1 MRISLQLVVQDDG
14 DVPAIITEIAQFERD
29 GLDAG
34 SLGLHLEEA
43 KSLLGRLQRTMVA
56 AQVAEAV
63 ARTSVCS
70 KCGSQLTCKG
80 HHHLVFRSAFG
91 RLSIDSPR
99 LYPCRRCQGDARSF
113 SPVARCLPERVS
125 PELRYLEVKFAA
137 LMSYGLTVNVLQE
150 VLPLDHV
157 LAASSI
163 RRQVTTLG
171 RRLEAEQATDAL
183 QHAEVTA
190 SVGSSEIPEPSP
202 IRAVGIDGGYL
213 RLARHRRRQDGWFE
227 VIVGKSLRDQD
238 GGHSFAYVHKLERRP
253 ADRMWNFLLR
263 EGVQPS
269 QPVTFLS
276 DGGDTVRF
284 AQLGFGDRGEY
295 VLDWFHIAMRVQNLE
310 QMIKGRPA
318 HCDGPTN
325 AALIK
330 ALHGA
335 KWHLWHGCAYPAL
348 RRLESL
354 GWDLEAEASP
364 EEAKLLGKLEEFIV
378 YLDNNRHFIVNY
390 GDRYRHGEPIASGFV
405 ESAVNQ
411 VVSKRFVK
419 RQQMAWRP
427 RHAHNLL
434 QIRTAVL
441 NNQLRSYVDRWYP
454 SIAGEEEH
462 RLAA

>member
-1 MRISLQLVVQDDG
+1 MRISLQVVVETEG
-14 DVPAIITEIAQFERD
+14 DTPATVTEIARFERD
-29 GLDAG
+29 DLDAG
-34 SLGLHLEEA
+34 SLGLHLAEA
-43 KSLLGRLQRTMVA
+43 KSLLSRLQRTMIE
-56 AQVAEAV
+56 AQVAEAI
-63 ARTSVCS
+63 ARTSVCPA
-70 KCGSQLTCKG
+70 CGAQLAYKG
-80 HHHLVFRSAFG
+80 HHRMVFRSTFG
-91 RLSIDSPR
+91 RMSIDSPR
-99 LYPCRRCQGDARSF
+99 LYSCRRCTGGAQTF
-113 SPVARCLPERVS
+113 SPLALCLPERVS
-125 PELRYLEVKFAA
+125 PELQYLEVKFAA
-137 LMSYGLTVNVLQE
+137 LMSYGLTVNVLRE

-163 RRQVTTLG
+163 RRQVTALG
-171 RRLEAEQATDAL
+171 RRLEVEQATDAR
-183 QHAEVTA
+183 QQAEMAA
-190 SVGSSEIPEPSP
+190 SVGSPDIPEPSP
-202 IRAVGIDGGYL
+202 VRAVGIDGGYL
-213 RLARHRRRQDGWFE
+213 RLVGHRRRQDGWFE
-227 VIVGKSLRDQD
+227 VNVGKSMRDQD
-238 GGHSFAYVHKLERRP
+238 TGHSFAYVHKLEHRP
-253 ADRMWNFLLR
+253 ADRMMNFLLR

-318 HCDGPTN
+318 HRDGPSN
-325 AALIK
+325 AAMIK

-335 KWHLWHGCAYPAL
+335 KWHLWHGCPYPAL

-354 GWDLEAEASP
+354 GWDMDAKASP
-364 EEAKLLGKLEEFIV
+364 EEAKLLGKLEEFIG

-411 VVSKRFVK
+411 VVSRRFVK

-441 NNQLRSYVDRWYP
+441 NDQFRSHVERWYP
-454 SIAGEEEH
+454 SIARAENH
-462 RLAA
+462 RSAA

>member
-1 MRISLQLVVQDDG
+1 MRITLQVVLQDEG
-14 DVPAIITEIAQFERD
+14 ETSATVTEIAKFERTTF
-29 GLDAG
+29 DAG
-34 SLGLHLEEA
+34 SLGLHLAEA
-43 KSLLGRLQRTMVA
+43 KALLSRLQRTMVA

-63 ARTSVCS
+63 ARTSVCPM
-70 KCGSQLTCKG
+70 CGTPLACKG
-80 HHHLVFRSAFG
+80 HHRLVFRSPFG

-99 LYPCRRCQGDARSF
+99 LYPCRQCSEGAPTY
-113 SPVARCLPERVS
+113 SPLASCLPERVS
-125 PELRYLEVKFAA
+125 PELQYLEVKFAA
-137 LMSYGLTVNVLQE
+137 LMSYGLTINVLHE
-150 VLPLDHV
+150 ILPLDHV

-163 RRQVTTLG
+163 RRQVTALG
-171 RRLEAEQATDAL
+171 RRLEADQVTDAR
-183 QHAEVTA
+183 QQAEVAA
-190 SVGSSEIPEPSP
+190 SVRSPEIPEPSP
-202 IRAVGIDGGYL
+202 VRAVGIDGGFL
-213 RLARHRRRQDGWFE
+213 RRAGHRRRQDGWFE

-253 ADRMWNFLLR
+253 ADRMWNFLRR

-295 VLDWFHIAMRVQNLE
+295 VLDWFHIAMRIQNLE

-318 HCDGPTN
+318 HCDGPGN

-335 KWHLWHGCAYPAL
+335 KWHLWHGCPYPAL

-354 GWDLEAEASP
+354 GWDLDAEASP

-378 YLDNNRHFIVNY
+378 YLDNNRHCIVNY

-427 RHAHNLL
+427 RHAHDLL

-441 NNQLRSYVDRWYP
+441 NDQLRSYVERWYP
-454 SIAGEEEH
+454 SISQGEGH

>member
-1 MRISLQLVVQDDG
+1 MRISLQVVVQNDG
-14 DVPAIITEIAQFERD
+14 EAPATVTEIAEFERTVF
-29 GLDAG
+29 DAG
-34 SLGLHLEEA
+34 SLGLHLAEA
-43 KSLLGRLQRTMVA
+43 KALLGRPQRTMVA

-63 ARTSVCS
+63 AKTSVCPV
-70 KCGSQLTCKG
+70 CGAALACKG
-80 HHHLVFRSAFG
+80 HHRLVFRSPFG
-91 RLSIDSPR
+91 RMSIDSPR
-99 LYPCRRCQGDARSF
+99 LYPCRQCTGTAPTF

-125 PELRYLEVKFAA
+125 PELQYLEVKFAA

-163 RRQVTTLG
+163 RRQVATLG
-171 RRLEAEQATDAL
+171 RRLEADQATDARR
-183 QHAEVTA
+183 QAEVAA
-190 SVGSSEIPEPSP
+190 SVGSPDIPEPSP
-202 IRAVGIDGGYL
+202 VRAVGIDGGYL
-213 RLARHRRRQDGWFE
+213 RLAGHRRRQDGWFE
-227 VIVGKSLRDQD
+227 VIVGKSMRDQD
-238 GGHSFAYVHKLERRP
+238 TGHSFTYVHKLEHRP
-253 ADRMWNFLLR
+253 ADRMMNFLLR

-295 VLDWFHIAMRVQNLE
+295 ILDWFHIAMRVQNLE
-310 QMIKGRPA
+310 QMIKGRRA
-318 HCDGPTN
+318 HCDGPSN
-325 AALIK
+325 AALIQ
-330 ALHGA
+330 ALHSA
-335 KWHLWHGCAYPAL
+335 KWHLWHGCPYPAL

-354 GWDLEAEASP
+354 GWDLDAEASP
-364 EEAKLLGKLEEFIV
+364 EEAKLLVKLEEFIV
-378 YLDNNRHFIVNY
+378 YVDNNRSCIANY
-390 GDRYRHGEPIASGFV
+390 GDRYRHGELIASGFV

-441 NNQLRSYVDRWYP
+441 NDQLRPYVERWYP
-454 SIAGEEEH
+454 SISGEEDH
-462 RLAA
+462 RLVA

>member
-1 MRISLQLVVQDDG
+1 MRITLQVVVQDEG
-14 DVPAIITEIAQFERD
+14 EMPATVTEIAQFERD
-29 GLDAG
+29 GLDVG

-63 ARTSVCS
+63 ARTSICPT
-70 KCGSQLTCKG
+70 CGTPLACKG
-80 HHHLVFRSAFG
+80 HHRLIFRTPFG

-99 LYPCRRCQGDARSF
+99 LYPCRQCMANAPTF

-125 PELRYLEVKFAA
+125 PELQYLEVKFAA
-137 LMSYGLTVNVLQE
+137 LMSYGLTVNVLHE
-150 VLPLDHV
+150 ILPLDHV

-163 RRQVTTLG
+163 RRQVTALG
-171 RRLEAEQATDAL
+171 RRLEADQATDGRQQEEIAAGSRL
-183 QHAEVTA
+183 QD
-190 SVGSSEIPEPSP
+190 IPEPSP
-202 IRAVGIDGGYL
+202 VRAVGIDGGYL
-213 RLARHRRRQDGWFE
+213 RLAGHGRRQDGWFE
-227 VIVGKSLRDQD
+227 VIVGKSMRDQEA
-238 GGHSFAYVHKLERRP
+238 GHTFAYVHKLEHRP
-253 ADRMWNFLLR
+253 ADRMSSFLLR
-263 EGVQPS
+263 EGVQPD

-295 VLDWFHIAMRVQNLE
+295 VLDWFHIAMRIQNLE

-318 HCDGPTN
+318 HCDGPSN
-325 AALIK
+325 AVLIK

-335 KWHLWHGCAYPAL
+335 TCHLWHGCPYPAL

-354 GWDLEAEASP
+354 GWDLDAEASP
-364 EEAKLLGKLEEFIV
+364 EEAKLLGKLEELII
-378 YLDNNRHFIVNY
+378 YLDNNRHCIVNY

-434 QIRTAVL
+434 QIRTAAL
-441 NNQLRSYVDRWYP
+441 NDQFRSNIERWYP
-454 SIAGEEEH
+454 SVAGGERH

>member
-1 MRISLQLVVQDDG
+1 MRISLQLIVQG
-14 DVPAIITEIAQFERD
+14 EGGVPATVTEIAQFERD
-29 GLDAG
+29 GLDVG
-34 SLGLHLEEA
+34 SLGLHLQEA
-43 KSLLGRLQRTMVA
+43 KSLLGRLQRTMVT

-63 ARTSVCS
+63 ARTSVCPT
-70 KCGSQLTCKG
+70 CGAQLACKG

-99 LYPCRRCQGDARSF
+99 LYPCRQCQGDAPSF
-113 SPVARCLPERVS
+113 SPVANCLPERVS
-125 PELRYLEVKFAA
+125 PELQYLEVKFAA

-163 RRQVTTLG
+163 RRQVTKLG
-171 RRLEAEQATDAL
+171 RRLEAEQATDAR
-183 QHAEVTA
+183 QQAEVAA
-190 SVGSSEIPEPSP
+190 SVRLPEIPEPSP
-202 IRAVGIDGGYL
+202 VRAVGIDGGYL
-213 RLARHRRRQDGWFE
+213 RRAGHRRRQDGWFE

-253 ADRMWNFLLR
+253 AYRMWNFLLR
-263 EGVQPS
+263 EGVQPD

-284 AQLGFGDRGEY
+284 SQLGFGDRGEY

-325 AALIK
+325 AAFIK
-330 ALHGA
+330 DLHGA
-335 KWHLWHGCAYPAL
+335 KWHLWHGCPYPAL

-354 GWDLEAEASP
+354 GWDLDAEASP

-427 RHAHNLL
+427 RHADNLL

-441 NNQLRSYVDRWYP
+441 NNQLRSYVERWYP
-454 SIAGEEEH
+454 SIALEEGH

>member
-1 MRISLQLVVQDDG
+1 
-14 DVPAIITEIAQFERD
+14 
-29 GLDAG
+29 
-34 SLGLHLEEA
+34 
-43 KSLLGRLQRTMVA
+43 MVA

-63 ARTSVCS
+63 AKTSFCPT
-70 KCGSQLTCKG
+70 CGAPLVCKG
-80 HHHLVFRSAFG
+80 HHRLVFRSPFG
-91 RLSIDSPR
+91 RMSIDSPR
-99 LYPCRRCQGDARSF
+99 LYPCRQCAGTAPTF
-113 SPVARCLPERVS
+113 SPVARCLPERIS
-125 PELRYLEVKFAA
+125 PELQHLEVKFAA

-163 RRQVTTLG
+163 RRQVTMLG
-171 RRLEAEQATDAL
+171 RRLETEQAADAR
-183 QHAEVTA
+183 QQAEVAA
-190 SVGSSEIPEPSP
+190 SVGSPEIQEPSP
-202 IRAVGIDGGYL
+202 VRAVGIDGGYL
-213 RLARHRRRQDGWFE
+213 RLAGHRRRQDGWFE
-227 VIVGKSLRDQD
+227 VIVGKSMRDQD
-238 GGHSFAYVHKLERRP
+238 TGHSFAYVHKLERRP

-318 HCDGPTN
+318 HCDGPNN

-330 ALHGA
+330 ALHSA
-335 KWHLWHGCAYPAL
+335 KWHLWHGCPYPAL

-354 GWDLEAEASP
+354 GWDLDADASP

-378 YLDNNRHFIVNY
+378 YVDNNRSCIVNY

-441 NNQLRSYVDRWYP
+441 NDQLRSYVERWYP
-454 SIAGEEEH
+454 SIAGEEDR